1 MTRPAKLFLPIGTGK
16 WYYAQQERACERR
29 PGIFGR
35 ECFRNH
41 PDRRQKNPHELNR
54 EGGRKNQNGLLP
66 AAGDQQ
72 ADGAH
77 AGEGN
82 GGGFRR
88 RCRRQSVDQITKEK
102 VRQTRR

>member
-1 MTRPAKLFLPIGTGK
+1 MTRPAKLCLPIGTGK
-16 WYYAQQERACERR
+16 WYYS
-29 PGIFGR
+29 
-35 ECFRNH
+35 
-41 PDRRQKNPHELNR
+41 PDWSASASEGLGCLAENVSAPLARRQKNPHELNH
-54 EGGRKNQNGLLP
+54 EGGRKNQTGLLP
-66 AAGDQQ
+66 AAGGEQ

-77 AGEGN
+77 TGEGN